1 MLKIEN
7 LHVRVGGRPILR
19 GVTLEIPRGETHVV
33 FGPNGSG
40 KTSLAMSII
49 GYPGYEVVSGRIL
62 FKGVDITG
70 LPIDE
75 RVRMGIGVV
84 FQNPPK
90 IVGVRLRDLMFRISE
105 SKGEVLKLMEE
116 LNIDENLLDRYV
128 NVGFSGGEVKR
139 SEIAQVLAMKPD
151 FILLDEPDSGVDIEN
166 LDLVGRKIGRVL
178 RGRSGLIIT
187 HHGYILRYLKPVKA
201 HVMLEGR
208 IVYEGEPDHVLS
220 LIMRE
225 GYRWCEKSAVG

>member
-139 SEIAQVLAMKPD
+139 SEIAQVLVMKPD

-166 LDLVGRKIGRVL
+166 LDLIGRKIGRVL

-208 IVYEGEPDHVLS
+208 IVYEGEPGHVLS

>member
-1 MLKIEN
+1 LLKIEN

-139 SEIAQVLAMKPD
+139 SEIAQVLVMKPD

-166 LDLVGRKIGRVL
+166 LDLIGRKIGRVL

-208 IVYEGEPDHVLS
+208 IVYEGEPGHVLS